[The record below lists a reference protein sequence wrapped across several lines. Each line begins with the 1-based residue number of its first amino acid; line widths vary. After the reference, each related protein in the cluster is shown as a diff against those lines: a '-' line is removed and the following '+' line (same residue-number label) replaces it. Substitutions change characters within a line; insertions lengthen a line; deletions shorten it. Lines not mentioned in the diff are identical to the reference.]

1 MKKKKKKTVKI
12 GVKGAMGMSLLF
24 LCGDDVNHQIE
35 PPPDFGPLIAYPC
48 WCNSMV
54 RAGQQLSNWD
64 PMIATIT
71 TDLHTD
77 VSRIYWKK
85 NVETIFLIV

>member
-1 MKKKKKKTVKI
+1 
-12 GVKGAMGMSLLF
+12 MGMSLLF
-24 LCGDDVNHQIE
+24 LCGGDVNHQIE
-35 PPPDFGPLIAYPC
+35 PPPDFDPLVAYPC

-54 RAGQQLSNWD
+54 RADQQLSNWD

-85 NVETIFLIV
+85 T